1 MFDVGDEI
9 LRAKARRTDE
19 EGLGANQARR
29 TEEEGLE
36 SNQARRSDGGVVA
49 SHKSIDF
56 TDQVLKGLING

>member
-9 LRAKARRTDE
+9 LRAK
-19 EGLGANQARR
+19 ARR

-49 SHKSIDF
+49 SQKSIDF